1 MKKIVTFIMSAIMAV
16 VMLFSFTA
24 CTPANSGVV
33 DVTTKTITVGYTDY
47 SPMNYKENG
56 VLKGFDTELALM
68 TFNALGYDVRFKLIE
83 WSNKYSELEGGTI
96 DCVWNGFTMNSTDE
110 INGVKTDRTE
120 IVDFTSPY
128 MFNAQCIVRRNN
140 VAEITDIA
148 QFEGKAVAY
157 EAGSAAVDFVD
168 TLTGI
173 NNVALESQMKALQEV
188 NAGTADYA
196 VVDIIL
202 AKANAGKGNYTNLVI
217 NEGLEMDQELY
228 AIAFKKGSTLDEKV
242 NVMLQAFADT
252 GVLTELATKYGLENV
267 VILDGY
273 VA

>member
-1 MKKIVTFIMSAIMAV
+1 MKKIVTFIMTTIMAV

-24 CTPANSGVV
+24 CTPAGSGVV

-47 SPMNYKENG
+47 APMNYEENG

-83 WSNKYSELEGGTI
+83 WSNKYSELESGTI

-120 IVDFTSPY
+120 IVDFTKPY

-148 QFEGKAVAY
+148 QFAGKAVAY

-202 AKANAGKGNYTNLVI
+202 AKANAGKGNYANLVI

-228 AIAFKKGSTLDEKV
+228 AIAFAKDSTLDEKV
-242 NVMLQAFADT
+242 NIMLQAFADT
-252 GVLTELATKYGLENV
+252 GVLTDLATKYGLENV

>member
-1 MKKIVTFIMSAIMAV
+1 MKKIVTIVMAMLMSVLTVFGM
-16 VMLFSFTA
+16 TA
-24 CTPANSGVV
+24 CAPTESVV

-56 VLKGFDTELALM
+56 VLKGFDTELALRV
-68 TFNALGYDVRFKLIE
+68 FNALGYDVRFKLIE
-83 WSNKYSELEGGTI
+83 WSNKYSELEGNTI
-96 DCVWNGFTMNSTDE
+96 DCVWNGFTMNSTDK
-110 INGVKTDRTE
+110 IDGVDTQRAD
-120 IVDFTSPY
+120 IVDFTKPY

-140 VAEITDIA
+140 VAEITDVA
-148 QFEGKAVAY
+148 QFNGKSVAY
-157 EAGSAAVDFVD
+157 EAGSAATGFVEG
-168 TLTGI
+168 LEGI
-173 NNVALESQMKALQEV
+173 NDTPLESQMKALQEV

-228 AIAFKKGSTLDEKV
+228 AIAFAKGSDLDEKV
-242 NVMLQAFADT
+242 NVILQAFADT

-273 VA
+273 LD

>member
-1 MKKIVTFIMSAIMAV
+1 MKKIVTFIMTTIMAV

-24 CTPANSGVV
+24 CTPASSGVV

-47 SPMNYKENG
+47 APMNYEENG

-83 WSNKYSELEGGTI
+83 WSNKYSELESGTI

-120 IVDFTSPY
+120 IVDFTKPY

-202 AKANAGKGNYTNLVI
+202 AKANAGKGNYANLVI

-228 AIAFKKGSTLDEKV
+228 AIAFKKDSTLDEKV
-242 NVMLQAFADT
+242 NIMLQAFADT
-252 GVLTELATKYGLENV
+252 GVLTDLATKYGLENV

>member
-1 MKKIVTFIMSAIMAV
+1 MKKIVTIVMAMLMSVLTVFGM
-16 VMLFSFTA
+16 TA
-24 CTPANSGVV
+24 CAPTESVV

-56 VLKGFDTELALM
+56 VLKGFDTELALRV
-68 TFNALGYDVRFKLIE
+68 FNALGYDVRFKLIE
-83 WSNKYSELEGGTI
+83 WSNKYSELEGKTI
-96 DCVWNGFTMNSTDE
+96 DCVWNGFTMNSTDK
-110 INGVKTDRTE
+110 IDGVDTQRAD
-120 IVDFTSPY
+120 IVDFTKPY

-140 VAEITDIA
+140 VAEITDVA
-148 QFEGKAVAY
+148 QFNGKSVAY
-157 EAGSAAVDFVD
+157 EAGSAATSFVEG
-168 TLTGI
+168 LEGI
-173 NNVALESQMKALQEV
+173 NDTPLESQMKALQEV

-228 AIAFKKGSTLDEKV
+228 AIAFAKGSELDEKV
-242 NVMLQAFADT
+242 NVILQAFADT

-273 VA
+273 LD